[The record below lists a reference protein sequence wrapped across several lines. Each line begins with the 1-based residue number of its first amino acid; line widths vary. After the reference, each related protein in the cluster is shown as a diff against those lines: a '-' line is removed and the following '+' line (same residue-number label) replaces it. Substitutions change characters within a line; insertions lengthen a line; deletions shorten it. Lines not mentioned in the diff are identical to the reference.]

1 MQPQTLEEYL
11 DTYGGLLAEQ
21 AVRQCA
27 PLHDPAEDAP
37 ASLDKLLRKPYKAQ
51 AHIIAAGAQALKRQR
66 GVVLS
71 CQMGTG
77 KSLLAQGVC
86 EQHSGGKPYRTLVMC
101 PPHLCEKWERE
112 IKLTIPRALVIH
124 LNHFS
129 QLTRVRKGIKPT
141 GKSWWIMSTSKAKL
155 GPPWEQQTIQRRAL
169 PREYQEFQQ
178 LAKILRL
185 CPECQA
191 PIKMEQ
197 KKAAHGT
204 CFASEGDLNKNR
216 MQCPQCESPLWAWT
230 HQMDRW
236 PMANLIHKRMKNFFN
251 YLVADECFPAGT
263 MIATPDGE
271 RPIESIRPGDAVLSF
286 GGSGV
291 VCRVVRRLIAKR
303 NAGGLVTV
311 KTESGAAISCTPNH
325 KFYTAEGLAKK
336 AKDLQN
342 GEKIRVLRDVRGSNE
357 EKARGQRQVADDV
370 LKEMRAIPGVE
381 KEEAAGVSVVIR
393 DRAVDILPRMRS
405 DVSAERPS
413 EVSSRGIVLR
423 KVLLRQVHGDEAIL
437 EEVEP
442 RDTGEGQKAS
452 CPDMCRKNE
461 SPERKPGVQGHA
473 CGEGCSCNKGQAIRW
488 EEGWEWSWANGSPKE
503 IGGHDRGLRAGVPS
517 EDGAEK
523 VAGVRGGHSVS
534 VRNAGG
540 RVRRGIASHK
550 KAGEQG
556 SDERGDTVQ
565 PRLDSDSGLEQPN
578 REESSVRKRESFGD
592 SVLSVCY
599 EPGPEGVVFD
609 LEVDGEHNY
618 FANGA
623 LVSNCHQA
631 KSDESAIGQAFGSLS
646 AACRKTI
653 CLTGTLLGG
662 YAWHVRPM
670 MFRIAPKTMV
680 EEGLGWD
687 GEALFNERYGRFERI
702 QTETKGFGTA
712 NRQSKGKAKV
722 TNNRYVR
729 PGIMPTLYARH
740 LIGQTIFLDLEDV
753 ADALPGRV
761 ELPQGVPMD
770 RELSEAYGSVE
781 KAIKD
786 ALAAMGRRKN
796 RSLLSQMLH
805 TLLSYPDCPY
815 GWGPIGYYTEDTH
828 EWVHVVD
835 PPNLSKRF
843 LAKEIALLDLVNE
856 QKSQGRQVWNYY
868 TYTNKPR
875 VGNHLEELFAKH
887 GFSVAHMTSKISPM
901 DREKWMAQHCPG
913 KDVVLSHPQLVETGL
928 DFFDKAGTY
937 NFPTLCFYETGY
949 NLFTLMQ
956 AAGRAWRIGQ
966 RANCETRYLYYQ
978 GTMQQKAV
986 SLMGRKQQASRA
998 VEGKFSAEGLAALLD
1013 GHDSIEMEL
1022 AKSLTENLGDEWEV
1036 GW

>member
-37 ASLDKLLRKPYKAQ
+37 ASLDKLLRKPYRAQ
-51 AHIIAAGAQALKRQR
+51 AHVIAAGAQALKRQR

-86 EQHSGGKPYRTLVMC
+86 EQHAGGKPYRALVMC

-251 YLVADECFPAGT
+251 YLVADE
-263 MIATPDGE
+263 
-271 RPIESIRPGDAVLSF
+271 V
-286 GGSGV
+286 
-291 VCRVVRRLIAKR
+291 
-303 NAGGLVTV
+303 
-311 KTESGAAISCTPNH
+311 
-325 KFYTAEGLAKK
+325 
-336 AKDLQN
+336 
-342 GEKIRVLRDVRGSNE
+342 
-357 EKARGQRQVADDV
+357 
-370 LKEMRAIPGVE
+370 
-381 KEEAAGVSVVIR
+381 
-393 DRAVDILPRMRS
+393 
-405 DVSAERPS
+405 
-413 EVSSRGIVLR
+413 
-423 KVLLRQVHGDEAIL
+423 
-437 EEVEP
+437 
-442 RDTGEGQKAS
+442 
-452 CPDMCRKNE
+452 
-461 SPERKPGVQGHA
+461 
-473 CGEGCSCNKGQAIRW
+473 
-488 EEGWEWSWANGSPKE
+488 
-503 IGGHDRGLRAGVPS
+503 
-517 EDGAEK
+517 
-523 VAGVRGGHSVS
+523 
-534 VRNAGG
+534 
-540 RVRRGIASHK
+540 
-550 KAGEQG
+550 
-556 SDERGDTVQ
+556 
-565 PRLDSDSGLEQPN
+565 
-578 REESSVRKRESFGD
+578 
-592 SVLSVCY
+592 
-599 EPGPEGVVFD
+599 
-609 LEVDGEHNY
+609 
-618 FANGA
+618 
-623 LVSNCHQA
+623 HQA
-631 KSDESAIGQAFGSLS
+631 KADESAIGQAFGSLS

-687 GEALFNERYGRFERI
+687 GESLFNERYGRFERI
-702 QTETKGFGTA
+702 QTETKGFGSA

-753 ADALPGRV
+753 ADALPGRT
-761 ELPQGVPMD
+761 EIPQGVPMD
-770 RELSEAYGSVE
+770 PELAEAYGYVE

-786 ALAAMGRRKN
+786 ALAGMGRRKN

-815 GWGPIGYYTEDTH
+815 GWDQIGYYTEDTH